1 MTAKSARRRTGFE
14 DRFLAFV
21 DVLGFR
27 DVVHQMAHQPELFST
42 VRDTL
47 KTLDRQSQRLRDH
60 AERIRNA
67 RARAKQKR
75 VALLGLNRRGVEM
88 TAFSDCYVVS
98 QTFPAWEVLAA
109 VQALGSDLLARGIL
123 CRGAVVHGKAFHRD
137 RVLFGP
143 AVIEAY
149 ELEQGVAKYPRIL
162 VTEAVR
168 EAAWGYHTG
177 LCKQRLFKRDAD
189 GCWFV
194 NLLAPALSKWE
205 PIATPAAAEI
215 STRKYLTG
223 VRQWLANRY
232 TTDGQQ
238 PDLRK
243 LSKLGWLVHHFND
256 VAAAEGVPTI
266 PIPLSDIELT
276 PSLEQYD
283 Q

>member
-1 MTAKSARRRTGFE
+1 MSAATRRKPGFE
-14 DRFLAFV
+14 DRYLAFV

-27 DVVHQMAHQPELFST
+27 DVVHQMAQRPELFSS

-47 KTLDRQSQRLRDH
+47 KTLDGQARRLRDH
-60 AERIRNA
+60 AQQIKAA

-75 VALLGLNRRGVEM
+75 VAWLGLNTRGVEM

-149 ELEQGVAKYPRIL
+149 ELEQSVAKYPRIL

-168 EAAWGYHTG
+168 EAAWGYHSG
-177 LCKQRLFKRDAD
+177 LCKQRLFKRDTD

-194 NLLAPALSKWE
+194 NLLAPTLSKWE
-205 PIATPAAAEI
+205 PIANPAAAEI

-223 VRQWLANRY
+223 VREWLTNRLANQ
-232 TTDGQQ
+232 GQP

-243 LSKLGWLVHHFND
+243 LSKIGWLVHHFN
-256 VAAAEGVPTI
+256 VAAAAEGVPTI
-266 PIPLSDIELT
+266 PIPLSEIELT
-276 PSLEQYD
+276 PSLD